1 MYRVLH
7 CVVVPVCVCCRVLL
21 GKIPETDGKMSYV
34 YDKHIFHYIVDN
46 GMTFLCMADESTKR
60 RITFAFLEDI
70 KSLWRERIGEAEKS
84 ALAFSLNDM
93 FSPILRQRMEYYAGN
108 PTATDNISRVQAQ
121 IDNVKDVMMENID
134 KLLERGEIL
143 ELLVDKTE
151 KLNAQAFK
159 FEKTVCI
166 TCSWIII
173 PNVNDCLLCAIVTR
187 LEEHHVLPQ
196 DKELFD
202 NSICPCGKWAFDLD
216 YILYCPNIC

>member
-1 MYRVLH
+1 M
-7 CVVVPVCVCCRVLL
+7 

-70 KSLWRERIGEAEKS
+70 KGLWRERIGEAEKS

-93 FSPILRQRMEYYAGN
+93 FAPILRQRMEYYAGN
-108 PTATDNISRVQAQ
+108 PQATDNISKVQAQ
-121 IDNVKDVMMENID
+121 IDNVRDVMMENID
-134 KLLERGEIL
+134 KLLERGEKV

-159 FEKTVCI
+159 FERSV
-166 TCSWIII
+166 S
-173 PNVNDCLLCAIVTR
+173 LR
-187 LEEHHVLPQ
+187 
-196 DKELFD
+196 F
-202 NSICPCGKWAFDLD
+202 
-216 YILYCPNIC
+216 